1 MTAPPPPEPLPPAIL
16 EGIRQF
22 NSREFYECHDT
33 IEEHWVREAR
43 PVREFYQGILQIG
56 VAFHHVLTR
65 NARGALKMLERGL
78 PKLEGFLPV
87 CQGVDVATLQKEALA
102 CREALLR
109 PGPGGIADFDTALFP
124 LIRVGGEIP
133 FLPEGPP
140 P

>member
-1 MTAPPPPEPLPPAIL
+1 MTAAPTPEALPPAIL

-33 IEEHWVREAR
+33 IEEHWVRESR

-56 VAFHHVLTR
+56 VAFHHVLAQ
-65 NARGALKMLERGL
+65 NPRGALKMLERGI
-78 PKLEGFLPV
+78 PKLEAFLPA
-87 CQGVDVATLQKEALA
+87 CEGVDVAALKAQALA
-102 CREALLR
+102 CRAAIERLD
-109 PGPGGIADFDTALFP
+109 PGRVGDFDVALFP
-124 LIRVGGEIP
+124 LIRVDGEIP